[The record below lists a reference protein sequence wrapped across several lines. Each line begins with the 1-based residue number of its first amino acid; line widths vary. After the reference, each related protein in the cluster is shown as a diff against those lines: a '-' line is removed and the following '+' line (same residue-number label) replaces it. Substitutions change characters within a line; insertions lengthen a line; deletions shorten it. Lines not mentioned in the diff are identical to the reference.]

1 MDFLGKIRELQSSK
15 KAKLVAAVALSLSLM
30 AAGCGGGSKSAST
43 GGSTAKGGKA
53 LTIGMT
59 NAPKSF
65 NPLTQPDAAGRWL
78 QRFMYDSLLGEP
90 EPNKFTNHLA
100 VSFDTKDKQTYTVK
114 LNDKAKWSDGKP
126 ITADDVVFTLNLI
139 ANPKV
144 ETTWGRYIKIIDGTK
159 DNGRLASDSAISGL
173 KKIDNLTF
181 EFKCKRPM
189 DPNYVKDQIGFNILV
204 IPKHIFEKIE
214 PSKIPSSQ
222 EVLKPSVFSG
232 AFKFVKYV
240 TNDHVEMAAN
250 DGYLKGAPK
259 LKKLFFK
266 IQSGTNLVVD
276 LKAGKVQMSA
286 GAGIARI
293 PINDIDVLKKEK
305 NLVVKN
311 VPSLGSQFIM
321 INNQRPYLNKSFR
334 MAIGHAVNRKQIVDQ
349 LYKGYAYVN
358 PTVYTTAS
366 PVFDKTVKNFPY
378 DPELAKKELAAS
390 GYDLNKEMI
399 LMVPLGNVQRE
410 QSADIIQQNL
420 QAVGLKIKLQKMDF
434 PTLMTHNNKDDF
446 DMMLLGLTL
455 AADPDYLNLFQPGSL
470 SNFQKTDDAKLTQM
484 MEAAAFESDSA
495 KRATMYHEIQH
506 YMADNM
512 FNVPL
517 YGEEDFIIQSK
528 NLIGGIKPYW
538 YGSLDDVEKWELK

>member
-1 MDFLGKIRELQSSK
+1 MNVFSKLGEKWPLSG
-15 KAKLVAAVALSLSLM
+15 KAAAAIALSLALM
-30 AAGCGGGSKSAST
+30 AAGCGGGGKTASKGSST
-43 GGSTAKGGKA
+43 GGKA
-53 LTIGMT
+53 QTLTVGMT

-65 NPLTQPDAAGRWL
+65 NPLSQPDAAGRYL
-78 QRFMYDSLLGEP
+78 QRFMFDCLLGEP

-126 ITADDVVFTLNLI
+126 VTADDVIFTMNTI

-144 ETTWGRYIKIIDGTK
+144 ETTWGRYVKIIEGTDDK
-159 DNGRLASDSAISGL
+159 GRLASGTTISGL

-204 IPKHIFEKIE
+204 MPKHIYEKIE
-214 PSKIPSSQ
+214 PAKIASSQ
-222 EVLKPSVFSG
+222 EVLKPTVFSG
-232 AFKFVKYV
+232 AFKFTKYV

-250 DGYLKGAPK
+250 DKYLQGAPK
-259 LKKLFFK
+259 LKKIFFK
-266 IQSGTNLVVD
+266 IQNGTNLVVD

-321 INNQRPYLNKSFR
+321 INNQNPVFNKNLR
-334 MAIGHAVNRKQIVDQ
+334 MALGHAVNRKQIVDQ

-390 GYDLNKEMI
+390 GYDTSKEMT

-410 QSADIIQQNL
+410 QSADLIQQNL
-420 QAVGLKIKLQKMDF
+420 QAIGLKVKLQKMDF
-434 PTLMTHNNKDDF
+434 PTLMTHNNKGDF
-446 DMMLLGLTL
+446 EIMLLGLTL

-470 SNFQKTDDAKLTQM
+470 SNFQKVDDAKLTEM
-484 MEAAAFESDSA
+484 MEAAAFEADSA
-495 KRATMYHEIQH
+495 KRADRYKAIQK
-506 YMADNM
+506 YMAENM

-528 NLIGGIKPYW
+528 NLVGGMKPYW
-538 YGSLDDVEKWELK
+538 YGSLDDVHKWELK